1 MSREPLV
8 VRSGAPGQSEH
19 GVRLEVAATGEAG
32 LKMARHE
39 RPDVVFLDQHLP
51 DISGL
56 EVLRRL
62 RGDVATRRT
71 PIVMISADDTPAQAQ
86 RMLLAGA
93 QAYLTKPL
101 DVSLVV
107 SAIDEAIR
115 VPAQV
120 PIQLPAARQ
129 LV

>member
-1 MSREPLV
+1 
-8 VRSGAPGQSEH
+8 
-19 GVRLEVAATGEAG
+19 
-32 LKMARHE
+32 MARHE